1 MQRQGLNS
9 DRILI
14 QIPGVDD
21 PERVKDLVAKPAFL
35 EFKKLI
41 VPPSAVGGRFGGAES
56 RDQLV
61 AMFGGQLP
69 PDVEAYEGD
78 PNSFGGR
85 LSWWPLSL
93 SSPVSGNDLLN
104 ARLTTRDNPTLNNP
118 TTLAQVLD
126 ALQVQISAKRTNLVL
141 RLPTGDSGV
150 ALEGRALPNLPP
162 SMVHILANGRR
173 TGAQTL
179 RQTLVARKATDW
191 VIQGSETVRFTVSKL
206 PRYEGRAEQK

>member
-1 MQRQGLNS
+1 LYNPYQPLRINRIDCDTVVHSGRRTADIEAIELDSDTYRPGDTVRATVFVKPYKESRQRQTIALKLPA
-9 DRILI
+9 DL
-14 QIPGVDD
+14 
-21 PERVKDLVAKPAFL
+21 PEGSYTATVCD
-35 EFKKLI
+35 
-41 VPPSAVGGRFGGAES
+41 
-56 RDQLV
+56 
-61 AMFGGQLP
+61 
-69 PDVEAYEGD
+69 
-78 PNSFGGR
+78 
-85 LSWWPLSL
+85 
-93 SSPVSGNDLLN
+93 DLLN

-126 ALQVQISAKRTNLVL
+126 ALQVQIGAKRTNLVL

-173 TGAQTL
+173 TGAQPL

-206 PRYEGRAEQK
+206 PRYEGRDGPAEQR